1 MRTVVYGDDQRYI
14 EWAAERIGAAFR
26 ADAKAIGLC
35 RTDDTGEPGGERDS
49 QGRRIIASVVFDGFS
64 DTDCNIHVAS
74 DGSRLWLNREYLT
87 RCFSFPF
94 IQCGFRRVTGLVPA
108 DNTDA
113 LRFDLH
119 LGFRLEGRCR
129 EAMPDGSDVLVLG
142 LLRRDCRYIPKE
154 ARNA

>member
-1 MRTVVYGDDQRYI
+1 MRTVVYGDDQRFI
-14 EWAAERIGAAFR
+14 EWAAERIGSAFR
-26 ADAKAIGLC
+26 ADAKAIGLV
-35 RTDDTGEPGGERDS
+35 RVDDEGEH
-49 QGRRIIASVVFDGFS
+49 IIASVVYDGFS
-64 DTDCNIHVAS
+64 DTDCNMHVAS
-74 DGSRLWLNREYLT
+74 DGSRQWLNREYLS
-87 RCFSFPF
+87 RCFAYPF

-108 DNTDA
+108 NNTDA

-142 LLRRDCRYIPKE
+142 LLRRDCRHIPKE